1 MENITTIQSSQ
12 NTQKRSKVKVFS
24 LISLISMYVLTILT
38 LICST
43 SISDTLFS
51 LSLLLVIIFI
61 PISIIFFIKKKEFNI
76 ALVILTIVSM
86 ILSVLIELTSISY
99 YIDIIN
105 TDYFFHL
112 IINCLLVFVLS
123 GIMSDLIILTFI
135 FNLISMK
142 KRKNQTTQ
150 MQNSNVNIIETKK
163 ETIENKNSDID
174 NTNTTNT
181 VNSNSTNTKPL
192 TNANMAKELKDIK
205 QMYDNKIISEEEYN
219 KIRSLIIAKYY
230 K

>member
-1 MENITTIQSSQ
+1 
-12 NTQKRSKVKVFS
+12 
-24 LISLISMYVLTILT
+24 MYVLTILT

-43 SISDTLFS
+43 SISATLFS

-76 ALVILTIVSM
+76 ALVILTIISMLLIVS
-86 ILSVLIELTSISY
+86 ILLASISS
-99 YIDIIN
+99 YIDIIYN
-105 TDYFFHL
+105 TIYDYAYYEQEYYFDYYS
-112 IINCLLVFVLS
+112 IMDCELVFILS
-123 GIMSDLIILTFI
+123 DIMLDLTILTFI